1 MLSLLMFS
9 TVRDPAPA
17 RGQEDDMQVL
27 IENESHRAQIRA
39 ITQAAFGGDDE
50 ADLLDRLREDGLVR
64 LSLVAVEDGQV
75 VGHALFTALPVSVDG
90 REVEA
95 LCLAPV
101 SVRPDYQGTGVGSM
115 LIREALARLAHSGFE
130 AVVVLGHPGYY
141 PRFGFSAALAAKL
154 AAPFSGEAF
163 MALELVEGA
172 LRGESGR
179 VSYPSAFGIVDG
191 H

>member
-9 TVRDPAPA
+9 TVRDPAPV

>member
-9 TVRDPAPA
+9 TVRDPAPV

-95 LCLAPV
+95 LSLAPV